1 MKILLFG
8 ATGRTGRAV
17 LNTALEAGHEVVA
30 LVRNPARLS
39 LREHPRLTVV
49 EGDPADAS
57 VVSRALSGCAAVI
70 STLNNNR
77 ASDAPWSKPVSP
89 PGFMTGVMRNCVA
102 AMKEQGVSRIAVLSA
117 AGVGDSFAHVPWLF
131 RWFIRHTNLGH
142 TYRDHETQERVLAES
157 GLEWTIARPVGLSD
171 KPTKRSLAMAFG
183 EPEGT
188 SMTIQRGHVARF
200 LVDCLQDPMLIGK
213 AAFLYEK

>member
-1 MKILLFG
+1 MKVLLLG

-17 LNTALEAGHEVVA
+17 LQTALDAGHELVA
-30 LVRNPARLS
+30 LVRDPARLS
-39 LREHPRLTVV
+39 MQQHAGLSVI
-49 EGDPADAS
+49 EGTPAIAAD
-57 VVSRALSGCAAVI
+57 VSRALSGCDAVI

-89 PGFMTGVMRNCVA
+89 AGFMTGAMRNCVA
-102 AMKEQGVSRIAVLSA
+102 AMTDQGVSRIVLLSA
-117 AGVGDSFAHVPWLF
+117 AGVGDSFSHVPWLF
-131 RWFIRHTNLGH
+131 RWLIRHTNLRH
-142 TYRDHETQERVLAES
+142 TYSDHETQEQVLTGS

-171 KPTKRSLAMAFG
+171 KPARRSLAIALDKPR
-183 EPEGT
+183 ES

-200 LVDCLQDPMLIGK
+200 LVDCLQDRKLIGR